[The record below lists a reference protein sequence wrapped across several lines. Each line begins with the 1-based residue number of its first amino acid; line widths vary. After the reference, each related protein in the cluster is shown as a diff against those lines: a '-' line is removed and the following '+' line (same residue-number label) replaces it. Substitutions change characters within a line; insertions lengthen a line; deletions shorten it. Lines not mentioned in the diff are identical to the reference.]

1 MPGAPGA
8 TARLLW
14 SEPGEAAIVGQISE
28 DPFARLKAR
37 VPPAIPDSRSARLQ
51 PSGADR
57 ASARLNA
64 FDAQQVDRLVRG
76 VTLTWLAGV
85 VLLLARMA
93 GGWWHVRRLHRPAL
107 ATSSSGWQTTCR
119 RIAYRL
125 GLPASAH
132 VVESARVD
140 VPTVVGWLR
149 PAILLPVAAMATLTP
164 AQVEAILAHELAH
177 IRRHDYLVNLL
188 QTVAETLLFYHPAV
202 WWLSKRI
209 RAEREH
215 CCDEVAVSLCG
226 DAVAYA
232 KALAELEAW
241 RTDSTVL
248 AVAAPRDPP
257 APTGAGAGARR
268 ARAAPPSPPITPAPP
283 GAAGAAA
290 PAPATAATD
299 GAHSAATGAA
309 GTPCSAGAT
318 RAARTTRAAGR
329 RRISLPRGQR
339 RQPDADVVARRIDAP
354 RRHAE
359 RQRDVHRRF
368 VRCADAL
375 GWRAADDPRL
385 ERPRPAHVR
394 DSIVRRQADP
404 DLLRRGHRAALDRR
418 SASAAR

>member
-1 MPGAPGA
+1 MNISMQVVGWTLIHFVWQGTAIGLVVAAALRLTERRSPSVRYLIACAGLAAMLAAPAA

-93 GGWWHVRRLHRPAL
+93 GGWWHVRRLHRHAL
-107 ATSSSGWQTTCR
+107 ATSSSRWQTTCR

-125 GLPASAH
+125 GLPAAAH

-241 RTDSTVL
+241 RTDSSVLSVCGGSCCFLDIVVRILRVPITDEPRSPSWAATLALTVMF
-248 AVAAPRDPP
+248 
-257 APTGAGAGARR
+257 TAGAGIVQHLPWPSSRADASSAIENPPFDARL
-268 ARAAPPSPPITPAPP
+268 
-283 GAAGAAA
+283 AAA
-290 PAPATAATD
+290 ADARLK
-299 GAHSAATGAA
+299 
-309 GTPCSAGAT
+309 T
-318 RAARTTRAAGR
+318 RAPLRTSPT
-329 RRISLPRGQR
+329 
-339 RQPDADVVARRIDAP
+339 VAPSGA
-354 RRHAE
+354 
-359 RQRDVHRRF
+359 
-368 VRCADAL
+368 
-375 GWRAADDPRL
+375 
-385 ERPRPAHVR
+385 
-394 DSIVRRQADP
+394 
-404 DLLRRGHRAALDRR
+404 
-418 SASAAR
+418 

>member
-1 MPGAPGA
+1 MNISMQVVGWTLIHFVWQG
-8 TARLLW
+8 TAIGLVVAAALRLTERRSPSVLLW

-93 GGWWHVRRLHRPAL
+93 GGWWHVRRLHRHAL
-107 ATSSSGWQTTCR
+107 ATSSSRWQTTCR

-125 GLPASAH
+125 GLPAAAH

-248 AVAAPRDPP
+248 AVAA
-257 APTGAGAGARR
+257 TGGSLLDRVRR
-268 ARAAPPSPPITPAPP
+268 ILRVPITDEPRSPSW
-283 GAAGAAA
+283 
-290 PAPATAATD
+290 AATL
-299 GAHSAATGAA
+299 
-309 GTPCSAGAT
+309 P
-318 RAARTTRAAGR
+318 GR
-329 RRISLPRGQR
+329 RRVQT
-339 RQPDADVVARRIDAP
+339 
-354 RRHAE
+354 RH
-359 RQRDVHRRF
+359 R
-368 VRCADAL
+368 
-375 GWRAADDPRL
+375 
-385 ERPRPAHVR
+385 
-394 DSIVRRQADP
+394 
-404 DLLRRGHRAALDRR
+404 
-418 SASAAR
+418 

>member
-1 MPGAPGA
+1 MNISMQVVGWTLIHFVWQGTAIGLVVGAALRLTERRSPSVRYLIACAGLAAMLAAPAA

-93 GGWWHVRRLHRPAL
+93 GGWWHVRRLHRHAL
-107 ATSSSGWQTTCR
+107 ATSSSRWQTTCR

-125 GLPASAH
+125 GLPAAAH

-232 KALAELEAW
+232 KALAELEAR
-241 RTDSTVL
+241 RTPSTVL
-248 AVAAPRDPP
+248 AVAATGGPLLDRVRRILRVPLTEEPRSQSWASTIVLTLLFTAGAGSVQHLSWISPQTDARASSAAAAIVEQPAPAAIAASTRQFLEVARQITRSTEPQPP
-257 APTGAGAGARR
+257 APPEPPEPPT
-268 ARAAPPSPPITPAPP
+268 APQPPAP
-283 GAAGAAA
+283 
-290 PAPATAATD
+290 
-299 GAHSAATGAA
+299 
-309 GTPCSAGAT
+309 
-318 RAARTTRAAGR
+318 
-329 RRISLPRGQR
+329 
-339 RQPDADVVARRIDAP
+339 
-354 RRHAE
+354 
-359 RQRDVHRRF
+359 
-368 VRCADAL
+368 
-375 GWRAADDPRL
+375 
-385 ERPRPAHVR
+385 
-394 DSIVRRQADP
+394 
-404 DLLRRGHRAALDRR
+404 
-418 SASAAR
+418 